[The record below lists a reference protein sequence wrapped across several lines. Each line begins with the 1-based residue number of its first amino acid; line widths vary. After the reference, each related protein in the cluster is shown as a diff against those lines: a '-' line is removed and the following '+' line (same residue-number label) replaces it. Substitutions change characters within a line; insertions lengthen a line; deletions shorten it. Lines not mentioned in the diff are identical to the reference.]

1 MSFVRLVLLLCCLCF
16 GFTATAGAAPAP
28 DEESLDAILA
38 SSLAKVFGVSIDTS
52 RISDLRENRHY
63 GRGEITLAYSLADRS
78 HKPISEVFALRE
90 KPLGWGKVAQE
101 LGLSIGDVRKRCDK
115 VFKDGKMAKEKE
127 DLERLLEDEKH
138 NPPVKGRNAPG
149 ADKHQV
155 HVQQPDNTN
164 DKNTGNGAKGKN

>member
-115 VFKDGKMAKEKE
+115 VFKDGKLDKEKE